1 LIGTDAG
8 VFNRCTDEDA
18 GLIFNPD
25 TTGEHGGGFSRA
37 NRREAR
43 KLGLLRSKSSEAERE
58 RMEPQERN
66 ERVCG
71 ESPTPMLILFERRYT
86 VKKLLMGVLLLV
98 LIIALTGAV
107 FGAEQESASAPVP
120 QAASQADPSTQSPPA
135 RNNTGDTAW
144 LLISTALVML
154 MTPGLAFFYG
164 GMVGR
169 KNVLAILMQCFIIL
183 CVVSVQWVLFG
194 YSLSF
199 APGKGFWG
207 SLEWAGLRGV
217 GLAPYPDYAATI
229 PHQLFMIFQM
239 MFAVIT
245 PALIIGAFAERMKFS
260 AFLIF
265 MVLWSTFVYDP
276 VCHWVWGVGG
286 WLKELGAL
294 DFAGGTVVHINAGI
308 AALMTAIFIGK
319 RRGSTQ
325 KAILPHNLP
334 FTILGTALLWFGWF
348 GFNAGSS
355 LGANE
360 IAVNAF
366 VVTNTAAAAAGL
378 SWALLDWAF
387 HEKPTVLGTATG
399 AVAGLVAITPAA
411 GFVSALS
418 AIVIGIFVSIF
429 CYMAVTIIKPRL
441 GYDDALDVFGVHCVG
456 GIWGALA
463 TGLFASKAVNPAGA
477 DGLFFGNPKQ
487 FVVQLIAVAITLA
500 YSFVVSLIIYKLID
514 VVMKV
519 RVKEK
524 DEVMGLDLTQHHEN
538 AYTILE

>member
-1 LIGTDAG
+1 
-8 VFNRCTDEDA
+8 
-18 GLIFNPD
+18 
-25 TTGEHGGGFSRA
+25 
-37 NRREAR
+37 
-43 KLGLLRSKSSEAERE
+43 
-58 RMEPQERN
+58 M
-66 ERVCG
+66 
-71 ESPTPMLILFERRYT
+71 
-86 VKKLLMGVLLLV
+86 KKLSMGVLLLV
-98 LIIALTGAV
+98 LVIALSGAV
-107 FGAEQESASAPVP
+107 FGAEQESALAPAP
-120 QAASQADPSTQSPPA
+120 QTASQPAPSPQSPP
-135 RNNTGDTAW
+135 RNDSGDTAW

-169 KNVLAILMQCFIIL
+169 KNVLGILMQCFIIL

-217 GLAPYPDYAATI
+217 GLVPYPDYAATI

-418 AIVIGIFVSIF
+418 AIIIGIFVSIF

-487 FVVQLIAVAITLA
+487 LLVQLIAVAITLA
-500 YSFVVSLIIYKLID
+500 YSFVVSFIIYKLID
-514 VVMKV
+514 VAMKV